1 MLKAVEGVVSRNDN
15 SRDITVALD
24 GTWQKRGHT
33 SINGVITATSLDT
46 GKVRD
51 FECLCKYCFTCENKS
66 NDCKECQENYE
77 GYSGGMESEGAI
89 RMFQRSVSTRN
100 VRYAKYLGDGDSKG
114 FLKISE
120 SKVYEDELVVEKLEC
135 IGHVQKRMGTRL
147 RNLRNKLKSTKLSD

>member
-1 MLKAVEGVVSRNDN
+1 MLKAVEGAVSRNDN

-24 GTWQKRGHT
+24 GTWQKKGHT
-33 SINGVITATSLDT
+33 SINGVITTTSLDT
-46 GKVRD
+46 GKVID

-66 NDCKECQENYE
+66 KDCKDCQKNYE

-89 RMFQRSVSTRN
+89 RMFQRSVSKRN
-100 VRYAKYLGDGDSKG
+100 VRYAKYLGDSKG

-135 IGHVQKRMGTRL
+135 IVHVH
-147 RNLRNKLKSTKLSD
+147 